1 LPNVVNQ
8 KFDRVRDFHALEVQG
23 RPCEAPPSGQDP
35 IRILS
40 LRIHSLHS
48 SCWMTSGR
56 VFSSAL
62 REQKVT
68 IQNPVKAGER
78 SARFAGI
85 ARVRA

>member
-1 LPNVVNQ
+1 
-8 KFDRVRDFHALEVQG
+8 
-23 RPCEAPPSGQDP
+23 
-35 IRILS
+35 
-40 LRIHSLHS
+40 
-48 SCWMTSGR
+48 MTSGR